1 MDEQLRSLSRE
12 LAEVGRLVDDDDV
25 TSVVDRLVKRAVR
38 TIPACEHATVTVE
51 LAPDKLETVAGAE
64 IAEVAHYPNEPR
76 PWHGPIF
83 EAVRYREP
91 RRVEDAETE
100 QRWAGFGER
109 MRRAG
114 FRSCLAL
121 PLPAT
126 RRPAVGCTLFSSRP
140 NQFTE
145 HVMDLVL
152 LFALHAGTTFD
163 NAALYDHSRQ
173 LVEHLHAA
181 LATRDLIGAAKGVL
195 MRQFSCDADAAF
207 DLLRRVSQQQNVK
220 LRRVAAELVE
230 AQQQGRLEVLLNK
243 WFAVDEEHPNI
254 AAAGS

>member
-1 MDEQLRSLSRE
+1 
-12 LAEVGRLVDDDDV
+12 
-25 TSVVDRLVKRAVR
+25 VVDRLVKRAVR

-64 IAEVAHYPNEPR
+64 IAEVAHYPDEPR

-109 MRRAG
+109 MRSAG

-140 NQFTE
+140 NQFTD

-163 NAALYDHSRQ
+163 NAALYDHCRK
-173 LVEHLHAA
+173 LVDHLHTA
-181 LATRDLIGAAKGVL
+181 LVTRDLIGSAKGML
-195 MRQFSCDADAAF
+195 MQRYSCDGDAAF

-220 LRRVAAELVE
+220 LRHVAAELVE
-230 AQQQGRLEVLLNK
+230 AQQQGKLEVLLNK
-243 WFAVDEEHPNI
+243 WFVGDDHTNI
-254 AAAGS
+254 ATAQSSG

>member
-1 MDEQLRSLSRE
+1 MNEELQSLSRE

-25 TSVVDRLVKRAVR
+25 ASVVDRLVRRAVR

-51 LAPDKLETVAGAE
+51 LGPDRLETVAGGE
-64 IAEVAHYPNEPR
+64 IAAVAHHPDEPR

-100 QRWAGFGER
+100 QRWPGFGER
-109 MRRAG
+109 MRSAG

-121 PLPAT
+121 PLPAF
-126 RRPAVGCTLFSSRP
+126 RHPAVGCTLFSSRP

-163 NAALYDHSRQ
+163 NAALYDNCRK
-173 LVEHLHAA
+173 LVDHLHVA
-181 LATRDLIGAAKGVL
+181 LATRDLIGQAKGVL
-195 MRQFSCDADAAF
+195 MRELSCDSDTAF
-207 DLLRRVSQQQNVK
+207 DLLRRTSQQNNVK
-220 LRRVAAELVE
+220 LRHLATELIE
-230 AQQQGRLEVLLNK
+230 AQEQGRLEPLLNR
-243 WFAVDEEHPNI
+243 WFTSGEEQSSV
-254 AAAGS
+254 AAAK